1 MIAGRI
7 PGRTDNEIKNYWNT
21 HLSKKLISQ
30 GIDPRTHK
38 PLITSTSTTTAPPP
52 PPSSKPPL
60 PPIIS
65 NHQINTPSSAPP
77 PPPLITTTVTV
88 SNKEFDHLGQY
99 QATPVENYNN
109 DAYDH
114 IPVADHDGVVS
125 AMDIDHILTSNN
137 NNNKDCDDDDI
148 NYCCDDV
155 FSSFLNSLINED
167 AFAAA
172 QRHGHIDNDIA
183 AAAAALLPSDDD
195 PLISSAPPGYG
206 GSGVWE
212 SPLLSAANAFS
223 QNDTNG
229 ATGGV
234 DHHHE

>member
-38 PLITSTSTTTAPPP
+38 PLITSTSTTTTPPP

-77 PPPLITTTVTV
+77 PPLITTTV

-183 AAAAALLPSDDD
+183 AAAAAALLPSDDD